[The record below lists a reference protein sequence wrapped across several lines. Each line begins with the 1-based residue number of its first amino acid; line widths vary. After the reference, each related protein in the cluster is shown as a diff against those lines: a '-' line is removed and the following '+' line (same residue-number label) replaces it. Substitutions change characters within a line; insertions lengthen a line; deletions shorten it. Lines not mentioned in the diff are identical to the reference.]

1 MHLLLPELNDVSNRK
16 LPLRKDFFMKIILC
30 RRYSICEPGIIKSLK
45 RLGHEVVEL
54 HTEKDLQDYDKNYMF
69 RLAAFIQDNPDAKVV
84 FSVCF
89 APIIARACKPF
100 GIPYISYMVDCP
112 CSTLYSNTIVYP
124 HNRLFYFDKLQMAK
138 FEHRNPNNSFH
149 TLLACDLEH
158 FDSITLTQAD
168 HARYDAD
175 ISFVGSLYSEKNS
188 YDDIV
193 DKLPAYIKGYVE
205 GLCSAQQNVFG
216 YNFIEDAISDKW
228 VSDFVDAVGF
238 DPLPDDYETDLK
250 GIIADDYISCRCTE
264 LERIHILDELSKR
277 FDVKLYTQSNT
288 SMLPHV
294 QNCGIADSE
303 RVMPKIFKCSKINL
317 NMTLRSIKSGIPQR
331 AFDIM
336 GCGGFL
342 MSNYQPELAE
352 YFIPGEDLVL
362 YDSVDD
368 LIQKIDYYVS
378 HEEERLQIA
387 KNGYEKVKRYH
398 TYDTRLTEILNTV
411 ISD

>member
-1 MHLLLPELNDVSNRK
+1 
-16 LPLRKDFFMKIILC
+16 MKIIFC
-30 RRYSICEPGIIKSLK
+30 RHHSICEPGILKSLT
-45 RLGHEVVEL
+45 RLGHDVVEFMNDR
-54 HTEKDLQDYDKNYMF
+54 EPQDYDKDYMF
-69 RLAAFIQDNPDAKVV
+69 RLATLIQQTTDVRAIL
-84 FSVCF
+84 SVCF
-89 APIIARACKPF
+89 SPIIARASKPF
-100 GIPYISYMVDCP
+100 AIPYISYTVDSP
-112 CSTLYSNTIVYP
+112 CSTLYSKTMEYP
-124 HNRLFYFDKLQMAK
+124 HNRLFLFDKLQLDK
-138 FEHRNPNNSFH
+138 FGNRNPGNCFH
-149 TLLACDLEH
+149 TLLACDIEH
-158 FDSITLTQAD
+158 FDNVTVS
-168 HARYDAD
+168 DAD
-175 ISFVGSLYSEKNS
+175 MKKYGTAVSFVGSLYSEKNS
-188 YDDIV
+188 YDNIS
-193 DKLPAYIKGYVE
+193 DKLPAYMRGYVE
-205 GLCSAQQNVFG
+205 GLCSAQQNVYG
-216 YNFIEDAISDKW
+216 YNFIEDALTDQW
-228 VSDFVDAVGF
+228 VSDFVSSVGF
-238 DPLPDDYETDLK
+238 NPLPDDYEADLK
-250 GIIADDYISCRCTE
+250 GIVADTYLNCRCTE
-264 LERIHILDELSKR
+264 LERKHTLDAVSR
-277 FDVKLYTQSNT
+277 HFHVDLYTQSDS

-368 LIQKIDYYVS
+368 LIQKIDYYLS

-387 KNGYEKVKRYH
+387 RNGYEKIKRYH

>member
-1 MHLLLPELNDVSNRK
+1 
-16 LPLRKDFFMKIILC
+16 MKIIFC
-30 RRYSICEPGIIKSLK
+30 RHHSICEPGILKSLT
-45 RLGHEVVEL
+45 RLGHDVVEFMNDR
-54 HTEKDLQDYDKNYMF
+54 EPQDYDKDYMF
-69 RLAAFIQDNPDAKVV
+69 RLATLIQQTTDVRAIL
-84 FSVCF
+84 SVCF
-89 APIIARACKPF
+89 STIIARASKPF
-100 GIPYISYMVDCP
+100 AIPYISYTVDSP
-112 CSTLYSNTIVYP
+112 CSTLYSKTMEYP
-124 HNRLFYFDKLQMAK
+124 HNRLFLFDKLQLDK
-138 FEHRNPNNSFH
+138 FGHRNPGNCFH
-149 TLLACDLEH
+149 TLLACDIEH
-158 FDSITLTQAD
+158 FDNVTVS
-168 HARYDAD
+168 DAD
-175 ISFVGSLYSEKNS
+175 MKQYGTAVSFVGSLYSEKNS
-188 YDDIV
+188 YDNIS
-193 DKLPAYIKGYVE
+193 DKLPAYMRGYVE
-205 GLCSAQQNVFG
+205 GLCSAQQNVYG

-238 DPLPDDYETDLK
+238 NPLPDDYEADLK
-250 GIIADDYISCRCTE
+250 GIIADTYLNCRCTE
-264 LERIHILDELSKR
+264 LERKHTLDAVSR
-277 FDVKLYTQSNT
+277 HFHVDLYTQSDS

-352 YFIPGEDLVL
+352 CFIPGEDLVL

>member
-1 MHLLLPELNDVSNRK
+1 
-16 LPLRKDFFMKIILC
+16 
-30 RRYSICEPGIIKSLK
+30 
-45 RLGHEVVEL
+45 
-54 HTEKDLQDYDKNYMF
+54 MF
-69 RLAAFIQDNPDAKVV
+69 RLATLIQQTTDVRAIL
-84 FSVCF
+84 SVCF
-89 APIIARACKPF
+89 SPIIARASKPF
-100 GIPYISYMVDCP
+100 GIPYISYTVDSP
-112 CSTLYSNTIVYP
+112 CSTLYSKTMEYP
-124 HNRLFYFDKLQMAK
+124 HNRLFLFDKLQLDK
-138 FEHRNPNNSFH
+138 FGHRNPGNCFH
-149 TLLACDLEH
+149 TLLACDIEH
-158 FDSITLTQAD
+158 FDNVTVS
-168 HARYDAD
+168 DAD
-175 ISFVGSLYSEKNS
+175 MKKYGTDVSFVGSLYSEKNS
-188 YDDIV
+188 YDNIS
-193 DKLPAYIKGYVE
+193 DKLPAYMRGYVE
-205 GLCSAQQNVFG
+205 GLCSAQKNVYG
-216 YNFIEDAISDKW
+216 YNFIEDAISDQW
-228 VSDFVDAVGF
+228 VSDFVSSVGF
-238 DPLPDDYETDLK
+238 NPLPDDYEADLK
-250 GIIADDYISCRCTE
+250 GIIADTYLNCRCTE
-264 LERIHILDELSKR
+264 LERKHTLDAVSR
-277 FDVKLYTQSNT
+277 HFHVDLYTQSDS

-368 LIQKIDYYVS
+368 LIQKIDYYLS

-387 KNGYEKVKRYH
+387 KNGYEKIKRYH